1 MNVQLLSLSNSPLS
15 QVLLSDS
22 NMSPFIYSVYSSL
35 PPCSREKVELAGTNL
50 GFGKSTS
57 FAVPRYGILCGVVL
71 KVAMTGTA
79 MDAGL
84 NLGNALIKNAVIS
97 SHSREIIRLET
108 LGNLLNVLDKPQ
120 PTQDALMSV
129 AYNNNAETVAT
140 SITCF
145 VPLNFSVFNN
155 MSSFIDT
162 SFVEQLEINV
172 SLNNSTDVFQ
182 AGTSITLDTANSA
195 MIFYYLNMSE
205 ADTRSLQNSNYDV
218 SRPLSV
224 LTKSYYKESDVS
236 QTTAEFKEF
245 TVKMPI
251 NCPNLITRT
260 ILGLYKKSGSTTS
273 FNGQIGNFV
282 PISKVK
288 IYSSGRVIYE
298 YKSTEEEILENALFF
313 NKGKQGVMYN
323 DGDGTTALSSLYGS
337 NLFVHNWGI
346 AGNDNQFSGGV
357 SGKGSSNLY
366 LEASFTPV
374 NNTSTA
380 YTLVCENEYLSIVS
394 TSGGSGKI
402 SSSISL

>member
-1 MNVQLLSLSNSPLS
+1 MNVQLLSLANSPLS

-22 NMSPFIYSVYSSL
+22 NMSSFVYSVYSSL
-35 PPCSREKVELAGTNL
+35 PPCSREKVELQGTNL

-71 KVAMTGTA
+71 KVVMTGTG
-79 MDAGL
+79 MNSGL
-84 NLGNALIKNAVIS
+84 NLGNCLIKNAVLS

-108 LGNLLNVLDKPQ
+108 LGNLLNILDKPQ

-129 AYNNNAETVAT
+129 AYNNNAVASDS

-155 MSSFIDT
+155 MSSYIDT
-162 SFVEQLEINV
+162 SFVEQLEVNV
-172 SLNNSTDVFQ
+172 SLNNSTDVFE
-182 AGTSITLDTANSA
+182 ATTTITLDTTNSA
-195 MIFYYLNMSE
+195 LIFYYLNMSE
-205 ADTRSLQNSNYDV
+205 ADTRALQNSNYDV

-236 QTTAEFKEF
+236 VTTTEVKEF
-245 TVKMPI
+245 TIKMPI
-251 NCPNLITRT
+251 NCPNLITRS
-260 ILGLYKKSGSTTS
+260 ILGLYKKYSSGTT
-273 FNGQIGNFV
+273 FDGQVGNFI

-298 YKSTEEEILENALFF
+298 YKSTEEEVLENALFF
-313 NKGKQGVMYN
+313 NKGKQGVMVN
-323 DGDGTTALSSLYGS
+323 DTVSSNYGS
-337 NLFVHNWGI
+337 NLFVHNWGL

-366 LEASFTPV
+366 LEASFTTTV
-374 NNTSTA
+374 TTSTV